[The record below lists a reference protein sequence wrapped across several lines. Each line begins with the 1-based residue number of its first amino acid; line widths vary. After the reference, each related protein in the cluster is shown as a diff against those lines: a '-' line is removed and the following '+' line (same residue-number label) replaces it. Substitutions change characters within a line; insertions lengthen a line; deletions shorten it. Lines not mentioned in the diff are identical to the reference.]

1 MEGPVPEHPPRPLPP
16 RGQDA
21 DASTPAGPH
30 AGPEASRD
38 LFLARL
44 ERLAARL
51 LSAPS
56 ARATLLDEVPA
67 PSDGTAAT
75 DGTSPAAPEALA
87 EVVAR
92 LGGPLVVAD
101 ARDDVRL
108 RGLAEVEA
116 GRWRAYL
123 GVPLV
128 TSGGR
133 VVGALGVHDSR
144 VRSWTPDEVA
154 ALVDLAASAVAELE
168 LSALA
173 VDYEADRVRWHLA
186 VTAGGVGS
194 FDWDL
199 RTGALVWDDQLHL
212 LFGLEPGTFGG
223 TIEAFTACV
232 HPDDRPRVHAALRE
246 AVDGVARYTAEYRVV
261 HPDGAVRWVKAQGL
275 ALAGPDGAAERVLGA
290 AYDTTAERDA
300 DARIARVLETM
311 STAFFLLD
319 GAWRFAYVNAEAE
332 RLLGR
337 GRGELLGEV
346 VWDVFPSAPGSAFEE
361 HYRGA
366 VAAGEPRSFEA
377 YYPPPLDA
385 WYEVRAFPGPDGLSV
400 YFHDVTGRRRA
411 EEQRLLARTAADA
424 ATHRLAVLATVSD
437 DLSSTLDTDYAVGR
451 LARHLVREFGSW
463 CLVTLWDEEHRLRDI
478 AGWHAEPHLRP
489 AVARYARLRLGALA
503 PGSYLHRALRSGE
516 LVVVP
521 DATERISVLLSGEA
535 RDVLRGLAPRAAYAV
550 PMRARGRTVGAIT
563 LFLDDDQPDLA
574 DEDVALLVQV
584 ADRAGVALDNAQLY
598 QGQRRMAETLQR
610 ALLTAPAQPPDLD
623 LAVRYV
629 PAATAAQVGG
639 DWYDAFVQP
648 DGATVLVIGDVM
660 GHDRHAAAAMS
671 QVRTLLRGIGAT
683 SGGTPAQMLTAL
695 DTTMERLRVEAMA
708 SAVVL
713 RLEQGAEDRA
723 AGRTTLRWT
732 NAGHL
737 PPLLV
742 TPDGTVRELRTEP
755 ELVLGVTAG
764 GGRTDAQVPVP
775 RGSTVLLF
783 TDGLVERRGEHLQD
797 GLDRLAELVARLV
810 PEARRRAGEHAVL
823 DAAWLADAVLSRG
836 TAGDAP
842 DDDIALL
849 VAHLALQGGTEEGAG
864 PGPDVD
870 GGSGADV

>member
-1 MEGPVPEHPPRPLPP
+1 MPEHPPRPLPTP
-16 RGQDA
+16 ERDDDA
-21 DASTPAGPH
+21 RTPLAPGAS
-30 AGPEASRD
+30 PEA
-38 LFLARL
+38 FLARL

-51 LSAPS
+51 LSVPS
-56 ARATLLDEVPA
+56 ARAVLLDDAPA
-67 PSDGTAAT
+67 SPDGVDGSGGPDGAAAAPP
-75 DGTSPAAPEALA
+75 GGPAA
-87 EVVAR
+87 VVAR
-92 LGGPLVVAD
+92 LGEPLAVAD
-101 ARDDVRL
+101 ARADVRL
-108 RGLAEVEA
+108 RGLDEVAA
-116 GRWRAYL
+116 GGLRAYL
-123 GVPLV
+123 GVPLRGP
-128 TSGGR
+128 GGR
-133 VVGALGVHDSR
+133 VVGGLCVYDARGR
-144 VRSWTPDEVA
+144 AWAPDDVA
-154 ALVDLAASAVAELE
+154 ALADLAAAAVAELE

-173 VDYEADRVRWHLA
+173 VDYAADRVRWRLA

-199 RTGALVWDDQLHL
+199 RTGTLLWDDQLHA

-223 TIEAFTACV
+223 TIEAFSACL
-232 HPDDRPRVHAALRE
+232 HPDDRPRVQAALQE
-246 AVDGVARYTAEYRVV
+246 AVDGVTRYAAEYRAV
-261 HPDGAVRWVKAQGL
+261 HPDGTVRWVKAQGL
-275 ALAGPDGAAERVLGA
+275 TLPGPDGTAERVLGA

-319 GAWRFAYVNAEAE
+319 DAWRFTYVNAEAE

-337 GRGELLGEV
+337 SRAELLGEV
-346 VWDVFPSAPGSAFEE
+346 VWDVFPSALGSLFEQ

-385 WYEVRAFPGPDGLSV
+385 WYDVRAFPGPDGLSV

-411 EEQRLLARTAADA
+411 EEQRVLARTAADA
-424 ATHRLAVLATVSD
+424 ATRRLAVLATVSD
-437 DLSSTLDTDYAVGR
+437 DLSSTLDTEYAVGR
-451 LARHLVREFGSW
+451 LARHLVRELGSW

-489 AVARYARLRLGALA
+489 AVARYARVRLGALA

-535 RDVLRGLAPRAAYAV
+535 RDVLRSLAPRAAYAV

-563 LFLDDDQPDLA
+563 LFLDDDQPDLT
-574 DEDVALLVQV
+574 DDDVALLVQL

-610 ALLTAPAQPPDLD
+610 ALLTAPAQPPDVD

-629 PAATAAQVGG
+629 PAAAAAQVGG

-648 DGATVLVIGDVM
+648 DGSTVLVIGDVM

-683 SGGTPAQMLTAL
+683 TGGTPAQMLAAL
-695 DTTMERLRVEAMA
+695 DTTMERLRVDAMA

-713 RLEQGAEDRA
+713 RVEQTAGDRA

-742 TPDGTVRELRTEP
+742 APDGTVRELRTEP
-755 ELVLGVTAG
+755 ELVLGVTADVT
-764 GGRTDAQVPVP
+764 RTDGEVTVP

-783 TDGLVERRGEHLQD
+783 TDGLVERRGEQLQD

-810 PEARRRAGEHAVL
+810 PEARRRAGDHAVL
-823 DAAWLADAVLSRG
+823 DAAYLADAVLSRG

-849 VAHLALQGGTEEGAG
+849 VAHLALQGGTHEGEG
-864 PGPDVD
+864 PGPEVD
-870 GGSGADV
+870 GGPRTDV